1 MGQLQIQPR
10 WTTAW
15 DYISCLENG
24 LPGNVKEVHS
34 PKDSYRFVTLNK
46 EFAFTNSVSQ
56 EVCFV
61 CARQDLMLSEPL
73 HCNTRPLLSSSETLG
88 VKLSGLE
95 RLKSFQESTACFR
108 FFQISDVGSL
118 SKRSAHLN
126 LLASR
131 SDSSRVKMSPS
142 LTGPWTTKSIN
153 HCITLIKECT
163 LGLKMFERYGVV
175 RQKVGQPTR

>member
-1 MGQLQIQPR
+1 M
-10 WTTAW
+10 
-15 DYISCLENG
+15 
-24 LPGNVKEVHS
+24 KEVHS

-56 EVCFV
+56 EVCLV

-142 LTGPWTTKSIN
+142 LTGPWNKIHQSLHYI
-153 HCITLIKECT
+153 IKECT
-163 LGLKMFERYGVV
+163 IGLKMFERYGVV

>member
-1 MGQLQIQPR
+1 M
-10 WTTAW
+10 
-15 DYISCLENG
+15 
-24 LPGNVKEVHS
+24 KEVHS

-73 HCNTRPLLSSSETLG
+73 HCNTRPLLPSSETLG

-153 HCITLIKECT
+153 HCITIYQSLHYIIKECT
-163 LGLKMFERYGVV
+163 IGLKMFERYGVV